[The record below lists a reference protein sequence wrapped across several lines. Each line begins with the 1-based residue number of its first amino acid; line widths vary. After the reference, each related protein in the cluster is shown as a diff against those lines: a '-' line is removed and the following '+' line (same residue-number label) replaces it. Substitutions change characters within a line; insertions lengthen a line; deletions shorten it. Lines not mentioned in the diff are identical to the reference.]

1 MKGRSSQPTI
11 KSLVLRYLE
20 ERRPTSVDEGV
31 LSSIAAEIRSTL
43 RRGTPVSRSYLLQ
56 VLATTTVEISRSLG
70 GLPVD
75 LRHRVHFGD
84 ADRAAATLLEMQRE
98 YAAARDSGD
107 RERAWGV
114 RRAVRQAKD
123 RLRLV
128 LRRPS
133 FSVDKRAE
141 KEELLVWFLV
151 WLENPE
157 VFAPWL
163 KLRRRGD
170 WAASEALPEQSGRS
184 VGC

>member
-11 KSLVLRYLE
+11 KSLVLRYVE
-20 ERRPTSVDEGV
+20 EHRLTSVHKEV
-31 LSSIAAEIRSTL
+31 LSLIAAEVQSTL
-43 RRGTPVSRSYLLQ
+43 RRGRPVSRSYLLQ
-56 VLATTTVEISRSLG
+56 VLSTTTVEISRSLG
-70 GLPVD
+70 GLPAD

-107 RERAWGV
+107 RERAWDV

-123 RLRLV
+123 RLRLL

-133 FSVDKRAE
+133 LSADKRAE
-141 KEELLVWFLV
+141 KEELLVWVLV

-163 KLRRRGD
+163 KLRRRG
-170 WAASEALPEQSGRS
+170 EGL
-184 VGC
+184 